1 MMPWLVLSLDLCSIT
16 PFDLFDLD
24 VKQDRRLVGP
34 GVHIFQLISAG
45 IHFQATTL
53 IESTWANLT
62 FSWYTNKKNKKRG
75 WKQFWSSRSSLSKN
89 RTGILWR
96 RLCVVCEMKLS
107 RQIVVSFSVF
117 LISFFLLKHFLNY
130 WRSFGRLAME
140 SEKLKSAKTSHDNNV
155 TRINRI
161 FNNLQAIKMN
171 HEGQG
176 VPIITLCQK

>member
-75 WKQFWSSRSSLSKN
+75 WKKFWSSRSSLSKN

-117 LISFFLLKHFLNY
+117 LISFFLMKHLLNY

-140 SEKLKSAKTSHDNNV
+140 SEKLRGAKTSLDNNV

-176 VPIITLCQK
+176 VPIITMCKK

>member
-1 MMPWLVLSLDLCSIT
+1 MLSLDLCSIT
-16 PFDLFDLD
+16 PFDKTDLFDLD

-53 IESTWANLT
+53 KESTWANLT
-62 FSWYTNKKNKKRG
+62 FSWYTKKKNKERD
-75 WKQFWSSRSSLSKN
+75 WKHFLSSLPSKN

-96 RLCVVCEMKLS
+96 SLCVVCEMKLS
-107 RQIVVSFSVF
+107 RQIVFSFSVF
-117 LISFFLLKHFLNY
+117 LISFFLMKHLLNY
-130 WRSFGRLAME
+130 WRSLGRLAME
-140 SEKLKSAKTSHDNNV
+140 SEKLKSAKTSLDNNV

-176 VPIITLCQK
+176 VPIITMC